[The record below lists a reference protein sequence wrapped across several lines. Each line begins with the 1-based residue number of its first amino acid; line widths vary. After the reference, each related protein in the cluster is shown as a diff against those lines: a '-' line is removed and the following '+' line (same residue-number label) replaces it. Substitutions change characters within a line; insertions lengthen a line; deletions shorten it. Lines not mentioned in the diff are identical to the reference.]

1 MGNSVIDFGVMWNI
15 GSAAHGKICRCQS
28 PSQTSCSSQGAPG
41 ARGPVGEKGEQG
53 DPGEDGRNVSHSL
66 EPLPLDLSLNHPP
79 NSRSVFQH
87 SLPSLPSPLL

>member
-66 EPLPLDLSLNHPP
+66 GPLPLDLVSIIHPIP
-79 NSRSVFQH
+79 TQSFSTH
-87 SLPSLPSPLL
+87 CPLL